1 MSCVGSDL
9 GFLIHIRK
17 TIWKEHSNDYSC
29 KVQAHLLFLQIFYFT
44 FPHHAHSVLLWWQ
57 YWISQWQNRQLCWVQ
72 MKRLQHV
79 DKGILNK
86 FILKASVFTT
96 FYFTQRAI
104 KSNGNIL
111 FVNEIWT
118 AVSKIQLYMSLYLNN
133 MLIGV
138 CILLFMH
145 RLCSIQFSFWVNN
158 ILFMF
163 QFKTVSC
170 NGDHLQFLINS
181 KNIHLAEDY
190 PRNIPAK

>member
-1 MSCVGSDL
+1 MIIHVRFKHISCFCKYFISH
-9 GFLIHIRK
+9 FLIM
-17 TIWKEHSNDYSC
+17 
-29 KVQAHLLFLQIFYFT
+29 L
-44 FPHHAHSVLLWWQ
+44 SVLLWWQ
-57 YWISQWQNRQLCWVQ
+57 SWISKWQNRQLCWVQ

-86 FILKASVFTT
+86 YILKASVSTT

-163 QFKTVSC
+163 QFKMYHAMVTIFNFWST
-170 NGDHLQFLINS
+170 QKTYI
-181 KNIHLAEDY
+181 
-190 PRNIPAK
+190 

>member
-1 MSCVGSDL
+1 LECSFQIVFLMWIRNPRSLPTQDIVQQILTLLILPKTAWITWSSSCLS
-9 GFLIHIRK
+9 
-17 TIWKEHSNDYSC
+17 
-29 KVQAHLLFLQIFYFT
+29 
-44 FPHHAHSVLLWWQ
+44 HHAHSVLLWWQ
-57 YWISQWQNRQLCWVQ
+57 SWISKWQKRQLCWVQ

-86 FILKASVFTT
+86 YILKASVSTT

-145 RLCSIQFSFWVNN
+145 RLCSIQFSFWGKYIVK
-158 ILFMF
+158 LF
-163 QFKTVSC
+163 V
-170 NGDHLQFLINS
+170 
-181 KNIHLAEDY
+181 
-190 PRNIPAK
+190 